1 MKKFCLS
8 AILVIFTF
16 SVAIAQKIVTNDLYT
31 VVYSEV
37 YEQPLSL
44 VYSYPSPFTFE
55 AAKTTIAYRQA
66 IAVPH
71 LHQAQYQQKKL
82 IEFKF
87 ENKMLVGYYKDEN
100 GRITSNT
107 ITESD
112 SEEKEITYQKA
123 TQIKIDTVITKTP
136 ITKFR
141 KTEGII
147 TSDHNDYALPYHKG
161 HLVPKASFKDTAY
174 DDEKW
179 SFLNCAL
186 MHKDLIEGVW
196 FALEDKER
204 KIAKGALLKVSIII
218 SFTPDSEIVEGGAT
232 VPKSFTK
239 ILEYRK
245 LDEDEKELT
254 IREVYCFPNDRTVKR
269 KNLEDYLIKELSY

>member
-44 VYSYPSPFTFE
+44 VYNYPSPFSFESSKRLVRVDTFHSIL
-55 AAKTTIAYRQA
+55 KPVIIRQ
-66 IAVPH
+66 VEY
-71 LHQAQYQQKKL
+71 L
-82 IEFKF
+82 KF
-87 ENKMLVGYYKDEN
+87 EFEGKSLIGYYIDEN
-100 GRITSNT
+100 GRITSET

-112 SEEKEITYQKA
+112 SKELEITYPKA
-123 TQIKIDTVITKTP
+123 TQIKIDTVITITP

-141 KTEGII
+141 KAGGIK

-186 MHKDLIEGVW
+186 MHKDLNKGVW

-204 KIAKGALLKVSIII
+204 KIAKEALLKVSIII

>member
-1 MKKFCLS
+1 M
-8 AILVIFTF
+8 LVYASSFVHSQVVI
-16 SVAIAQKIVTNDLYT
+16 SNDLYT

-37 YEQPLSL
+37 HEQPLSIT
-44 VYSYPSPFTFE
+44 YNYPSPFKFE
-55 AAKTTIAYRQA
+55 SINARLVVEKMNYEFVELKDFESI
-66 IAVPH
+66 
-71 LHQAQYQQKKL
+71 KF
-82 IEFKF
+82 IEFKY
-87 ENKMLVGYYKDEN
+87 EGNNLVGYYKDEN
-100 GRITSNT
+100 GRITSKT

-112 SEEKEITYQKA
+112 SKELEITYPKA
-123 TQIKIDTVITKTP
+123 TQIKIDTVITITP

-141 KTEGII
+141 KAGGIK

-186 MHKDLIEGVW
+186 MHKDLNKGVW

-204 KIAKGALLKVSIII
+204 KIAKEALLKVSIIL
-218 SFTPDSEIVEGGAT
+218 SFTPDSEIVKGGAT

-254 IREVYCFPNDRTVKR
+254 IREVYCFPNDRTVKG
-269 KNLEDYLIKELSY
+269 KELEDYMTKELSFE